1 VPAYNPDA
9 EWLSALRPDE
19 LAEVRQIDA
28 FRDEFKKKLQRRDL
42 LQKRARERIRWAR
55 GETVQQRR
63 KQPACLP
70 LRPGA

>member
-1 VPAYNPDA
+1 MPAYNPDA

-19 LAEVRQIDA
+19 LAEVRAIDA
-28 FRDEFKKKLQRRDL
+28 FRDEFKKKMQRRDL

-63 KQPACLP
+63 QRDTCLP
-70 LRPGA
+70 FAPGA